1 MGTFVLKSK
10 LFFLAA
16 DGTVISRDQVREIR
30 KGAKDLGVS
39 LKDAMDNAKLN
50 QGIKN
55 ESATIQRA
63 TQRTNNI
70 AFAKQNPNVFKN
82 VADKSRRQGFA
93 AGQKS
98 VGITKGAKNAWSR
111 LGKAGKIGG
120 LIAAGTVGGLGV
132 SALMGGKKSS
142 SQNNRL
148 QQTQGPVQ

>member
-16 DGTVISRDQVREIR
+16 DGTAISRNQVREIR
-30 KGAKDLGVS
+30 KGTKDLGAS
-39 LKDAMDNAKLN
+39 LKNAMDNAKLN

-63 TQRTNNI
+63 AERANNI
-70 AFAKQNPNVFKN
+70 AIAKQNPNVFKN
-82 VADKSRRQGFA
+82 IADKSRRQGFA

-98 VGITKGAKNAWSR
+98 VGIMKGAKNAWSR

-120 LIAAGTVGGLGV
+120 LVAAGTVGGLGV
-132 SALMGGKKSS
+132 SALMGGKEI
-142 SQNNRL
+142 NL
-148 QQTQGPVQ
+148 PE